1 MREKSIKKRIFL
13 SHIIII
19 TITIVITAI
28 VFNVCL
34 NLYIKAQTKS
44 QLSTAAGLVEKTL
57 DQDFPWLEIE
67 QKNKV
72 IAKIDKVL
80 RQAQFYFDIQ
90 YGVVGRG
97 QKLLYPSPE
106 SSEEFSLLQH
116 DIMPQLGKIKPNVLN
131 PKPLDVHFLRVNGK
145 QYAATFYPLK
155 ANQMVLVIYS
165 DLSNHTQTALAVNLI
180 LFIILLLTGGIAF
193 LISGIITKR
202 ISEPISQL
210 SQYAHKIGERNYDVD
225 IERFEYVE
233 LSQLAETMKTMASKL
248 STYDTTMKTFMQNA
262 SHELRTPLMS
272 IQGYAEG
279 IKYEVIDDHENAV
292 DVIIEESKRLS
303 GLVNDLLYLTKID
316 TIMEELNF
324 ENVNAEQFF
333 RGCFERIR
341 GLTLKSHIEITLYCE
356 EHITLWIDEE
366 RFCRAVL
373 NLLANGLRH
382 AQSQV
387 KVIVQK
393 NSHQVLIDVIDDGL
407 GIDEKDL
414 PHIFK
419 RFYKGAGGNYG
430 LGLTI
435 AKTVIEK
442 HNGNLRV
449 INSRGGGAQFTIE
462 LPPAN
467 HSLV

>member
-19 TITIVITAI
+19 AITIVITAI

-34 NLYIKAQTKS
+34 NLYIKAQSKS
-44 QLSTAAGLVEKTL
+44 QLNTAAGLVEKTL
-57 DQDFPWLEIE
+57 DQDFPWLETE

-80 RQAQFYFDIQ
+80 RQAQFYYDIR

-106 SSEEFSLLQH
+106 SSEEFSLLQQE
-116 DIMPQLGKIKPNVLN
+116 IIPQLGKIKPNALN
-131 PKPLDVHFLRVNGK
+131 PKQLDVHFLRVNGK

-165 DLSNHTQTALAVNLI
+165 DLSTHTQTALAVNLI
-180 LFIILLLTGGIAF
+180 LFVILLFTGGIAF

-202 ISEPISQL
+202 ISEPISKL
-210 SQYAHKIGERNYDVD
+210 SLYAHKIGERDYD
-225 IERFEYVE
+225 IEIDRFEDAE
-233 LSQLAETMKTMASKL
+233 LSQLAETMKTMATKL
-248 STYDTTMKTFMQNA
+248 SIYDTSMKTFVQNA

-279 IKYEVIDDHENAV
+279 IKYEVIDDYKNAV

-303 GLVNDLLYLTKID
+303 GLVDDLLYLTKID
-316 TIMEELNF
+316 TIMEELNL
-324 ENVNAEQFF
+324 ENVNAGHFF
-333 RGCFERIR
+333 KGCIERIR
-341 GLTLKSHIEITLYCE
+341 GLTLKSHIEIILSCE
-356 EHITLWIDEE
+356 DDITLWIDEE
-366 RFCRAVL
+366 RFSRAVL

-382 AQSQV
+382 ALSLV
-387 KVIVQK
+387 MVIVKK
-393 NSHQVLIDVIDDGL
+393 NDNQVSIDVIDDGL
-407 GIDEKDL
+407 GITEKDL

-435 AKTVIEK
+435 AKTIVEK
-442 HNGNLRV
+442 HNGYLRV
-449 INSRGGGAQFTIE
+449 INSQKGGAQFTIE
-462 LPPAN
+462 LPN
-467 HSLV
+467 